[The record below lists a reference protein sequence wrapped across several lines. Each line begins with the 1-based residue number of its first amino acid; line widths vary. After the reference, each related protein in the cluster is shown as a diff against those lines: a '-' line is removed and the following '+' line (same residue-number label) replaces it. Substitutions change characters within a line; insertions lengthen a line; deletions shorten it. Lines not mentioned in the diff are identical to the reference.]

1 MRINPTFRRINTLH
15 RGTAVCLSFG
25 IMVVVGLIDYAT
37 GYDLSFSTFYLV
49 AIVSAFWFAGWA
61 TAILV
66 AVLSIGI
73 GVLGDWAAG
82 MHESLILAWN
92 GVITL
97 TFYLIVLSLLA
108 WLKTSYDTLEMNVRD
123 RTLAL
128 REEIAERE
136 RLEKEILRISE
147 SERQRIGCDLHDNLC
162 QHLTGTAIAAL
173 NVEQDLT
180 DIGQH
185 AAAADVKRLVTLV
198 EESISLARE
207 IARGLAPMHLEADG
221 LLDIFQELAMTTRNH
236 LKTHCEFEHDGS
248 TWSADAATAI
258 HLYRIAQEA
267 VSNAVRH
274 GKAKHIAI
282 HIAAND
288 GRIVLTIDDDGCG
301 MAAAPHDGKG
311 MGLLIMKHRATMIGA
326 SLTVDSVPTGG
337 TIVTCTIHQ
346 PNLLTH
352 DAHDDR

>member
-1 MRINPTFRRINTLH
+1 MNPTFRRINTLH
-15 RGTAVCLSFG
+15 RGTGVSLSFA
-25 IMVVVGLIDYAT
+25 IMMVVGLIDYAT
-37 GYDLSFSTFYLV
+37 GDELSFSAFYLV
-49 AIVSAFWFAGWA
+49 AIVAAFWFAGWS

-66 AVLSIGI
+66 AVLSISI
-73 GVLGDWAAG
+73 WVLGDWAAG
-82 MHESLILAWN
+82 MHKSLILAWN

-97 TFYLIVLSLLA
+97 TFYLIVLTLLA
-108 WLKTSYDTLEMNVRD
+108 WLKSSYETMEMHVRE

-180 DIGQH
+180 EIGQET
-185 AAAADVKRLVTLV
+185 AAADVRRLVALV
-198 EESISLARE
+198 EEGISLARE

-236 LKTHCEFEHDGS
+236 LKTDCRFDHDG
-248 TWSADAATAI
+248 TDWTADAATAI

-282 HIAAND
+282 RIAAT
-288 GRIVLTIDDDGCG
+288 GGQVILTIEDDGCG
-301 MAAAPHDGKG
+301 LAAAPQDGKG
-311 MGLLIMKHRATMIGA
+311 MGLLIMKHRAAMIGA
-326 SLTVDSVPTGG
+326 SLSVDAVPAGG
-337 TIVTCTIHQ
+337 TAVTCTITQ
-346 PNLLTH
+346 PNLPTRSDD
-352 DAHDDR
+352 DAL